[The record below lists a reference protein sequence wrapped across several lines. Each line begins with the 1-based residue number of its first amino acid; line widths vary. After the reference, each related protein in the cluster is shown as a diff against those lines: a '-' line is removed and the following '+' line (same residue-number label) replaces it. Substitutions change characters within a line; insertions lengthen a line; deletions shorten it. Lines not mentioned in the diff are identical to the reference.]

1 MHSELI
7 DTMKQIITLTDKDI
21 ELIKELFCFKAIKKN
36 DYFLK
41 EGQICKHVAFIKRG
55 LFRYFRDVQGE
66 EKNYFF
72 SYENQFMSNYES
84 LVPRTPS
91 LQSIQALEDSEI
103 LTISVSGLE
112 NFYNNVER
120 GERFGRI
127 AIEQVFIQ
135 FAQDL
140 QSFYTDNEQ
149 QRYENFILKYPTIQ
163 QRIPQ
168 YHIASYVGVK
178 PQSLSRIRK
187 RRNSV

>member
-1 MHSELI
+1 MHTELV
-7 DTMKQIITLTDKDI
+7 DTIKQIVTLTENDI
-21 ELIKELFCFKAIKKN
+21 EVVKELFCFKAIKKN
-36 DYFLK
+36 EYFLK
-41 EGQICKHVAFIKRG
+41 EGQICKQVAFIKRG
-55 LFRYFRDVQGE
+55 LFRYFINVDGE

-84 LVPRTPS
+84 LVPKILS
-91 LQSIQALEDSEI
+91 LQNIQALEDSEI
-103 LTISVSGLE
+103 LAISVTDLDA
-112 NFYNNVER
+112 FYTKVEK

-135 FAQDL
+135 FAHDL
-140 QSFYTDNEQ
+140 QSFYSDNEQ
-149 QRYENFILKYPTIQ
+149 QRYENFILNYPSIQ

-187 RRNSV
+187 RRISL